1 MARINP
7 GSGIAGASIGQT
19 LQNRGA
25 DNPIVYS
32 QDIQGG
38 LTNVENAAAR
48 LAISPR
54 RLQPGMIVHDE
65 DDGNYY
71 RFLYTD
77 SDGTALTLSNSGD
90 FNYGTPPTLPARTIP
105 ESWQLIAFNAAEPAI
120 LDTAGV
126 PTLATGID
134 AQEIRSLIGVSAQ
147 GVILNY
153 QLTQAAGV
161 FIMGTWSGST
171 TCLLYTSPSPRD

>member
-7 GSGIAGASIGQT
+7 GAGIAGATIGQT
-19 LQNRGA
+19 LQHRAA

-38 LTNVENAAAR
+38 LTNVSNAAAR

-90 FNYGTPPTLPARTIP
+90 FNYGTPPPPPNTP
-105 ESWQLIAFNAAEPAI
+105 N
-120 LDTAGV
+120 
-126 PTLATGID
+126 
-134 AQEIRSLIGVSAQ
+134 
-147 GVILNY
+147 
-153 QLTQAAGV
+153 
-161 FIMGTWSGST
+161 

>member
-7 GSGIAGASIGQT
+7 GVGIAGAMIGQT
-19 LQNRGA
+19 LQNRA
-25 DNPIVYS
+25 VDNPIVYS

-38 LTNVENAAAR
+38 LTNVANAAAR

-77 SDGTALTLSNSGD
+77 SDGTALTLSPRGEFD
-90 FNYGTPPTLPARTIP
+90 YGTPPTLPARTIP
-105 ESWQLIAFNAAEPAI
+105 
-120 LDTAGV
+120 
-126 PTLATGID
+126 
-134 AQEIRSLIGVSAQ
+134 
-147 GVILNY
+147 
-153 QLTQAAGV
+153 
-161 FIMGTWSGST
+161 
-171 TCLLYTSPSPRD
+171 CLLYTSPSPRD